1 MLAGIIMSPFFD
13 FFLELMELMEVA
25 VTDTHPQT
33 HRQDRLQYTALQL
46 AHSITMTTTNS
57 FLAHM
62 TQMLFE
68 CKVPVQVKRRY
79 CKGEGG
85 KE

>member
-1 MLAGIIMSPFFD
+1 
-13 FFLELMELMEVA
+13 MEVA
-25 VTDTHPQT
+25 VTDTHPQA

-46 AHSITMTTTNS
+46 AHSITMTTTHS

-68 CKVPVQVKRRY
+68 SKVPVQVKRRY
-79 CKGEGG
+79 CKGEEG
-85 KE
+85 KQ